1 MMTINPRYRAA
12 GPAFNLLVIGLA
24 LMVLGACASNTRPAP
39 VEERDIVSERVR
51 EPARQQSEG
60 VQVRPLQNPAVQE
73 LLSEARDAQQL
84 GEFERA
90 EGVLERA
97 LRVSPR
103 DPELL
108 QEMAEVQLEQR
119 NFEQGMNFAI
129 RSFEVGPRVGELC
142 ARNWRTIA
150 VAREYMGNGAGSQE
164 AERRADEC
172 MNKPKPRY

>member
-1 MMTINPRYRAA
+1 MKYPRYSQ
-12 GPAFNLLVIGLA
+12 PLNLVVIGL
-24 LMVLGACASNTRPAP
+24 LILLLGACAANTRPAP
-39 VEERDIVSERVR
+39 VEERDIVSARVR

-84 GEFERA
+84 GEYERA

-142 ARNWRTIA
+142 ARNWKTIA
-150 VAREYMGNGAGSQE
+150 VAREYLGNGAGSQE
-164 AERRADEC
+164 ADQRAEEC
-172 MNKPKPRY
+172 MAKPKPRY